1 MVRYLRYV
9 GSGFRLAHTIWAL
22 LAASLCI
29 LLVVG
34 GGGHPPPIIFL
45 PVVLVIWCSGHVA
58 LWGIRRLEA
67 RGRELT
73 AKTTVER
80 ESWPPGLIIALIGT
94 GLVACVGL
102 VQLGGTLLLGNW
114 YPFAGTL
121 WAVAM
126 AVCMAHGACFVGL
139 LLRRPWSR
147 PATAV
152 LSIGWALLP
161 AWQISEQLVHGYRIN
176 LAEYVTLFVGIALMS
191 FLGYHILSSPR
202 IRAFFGSE

>member
-9 GSGFRLAHTIWAL
+9 GGGFRLAHTIWAL
-22 LAASLCI
+22 LAASLCV

-45 PVVLVIWCSGHVA
+45 PVVLVIWCLGHVA

-73 AKTTVER
+73 PEAKGER
-80 ESWPPGLIIALIGT
+80 GSWPLGLIIALIGT
-94 GLVACVGL
+94 GIVVCVGL
-102 VQLGGTLLLGNW
+102 VQLGGTLFLGKW
-114 YPFAGTL
+114 YIFADTL
-121 WAVAM
+121 WAIAM
-126 AVCMAHGACFVGL
+126 AVSLAHAACFVGL

-152 LSIGWALLP
+152 LSIGWALLLV
-161 AWQISEQLVHGYRIN
+161 WQISEQLVHGHRIN
-176 LAEYVTLFVGIALMS
+176 LAAYVTLFGGIALLS
-191 FLGYHILSSPR
+191 FLGYHILFSRR
-202 IRAFFGSE
+202 IRAFFGPE